1 MFTKSDIATLRA
13 NGTTDREILSMTAR
27 ILPGASKALRDID
40 ADKTTPDM
48 EKNKIMRQMIDKN
61 AKSSGPSMI
70 PYVSAL
76 TVNTATKKSDALDA
90 AYKAQEQNIKQQNP
104 FSPFAKGETTLA
116 QRLQAALPK
125 EGSLMDY
132 ATAPGRAATG
142 LINRG
147 VGNALQAVGAE
158 NVGGAFLGTNESQ
171 NLGQNL
177 EMAGETA
184 RVVLPVAAAIGS
196 GGASLGV
203 QSLVGGIAG
212 ATGQLSEDL
221 GDVANG
227 TQDKSALGI
236 AGSALAAGALNA
248 GLTYGVGKAAQLIKG
263 KPVASR
269 IEELVQPKA
278 TSKLVQETAEKS
290 PELVKKGG
298 ILTKG
303 KLLPSKSEQALA
315 ETARSIKGFGETDD
329 IVQNMNLAR
338 SQIETDAQALRASL
352 QSNTAAL
359 PRKEISS
366 AISKAQQEAVSAFG
380 NEQTAVR
387 QYQGIVN
394 MWKKVSEKFP
404 GTNVGQWDA
413 RIAFDQELERQFGKK
428 VFDPT
433 LERPIHAAVKAVR
446 EAANETIEK
455 ASRGAGRSFVAEL
468 KKMSQMYQILENMK
482 TKVGQDTLKSGAQKF
497 LESRSGRAAAG
508 VAAGA
513 AAVPLGVN
521 LLSQ

>member
-1 MFTKSDIATLRA
+1 MTKEDLRQHLLSA
-13 NGTTDREILSMTAR
+13 PVGTSPAGI
-27 ILPGASKALRDID
+27 IKALR
-40 ADKTTPDM
+40 AQGVKM
-48 EKNKIMRQMIDKN
+48 EGDPMQ
-61 AKSSGPSMI
+61 SSS
-70 PYVSAL
+70 
-76 TVNTATKKSDALDA
+76 
-90 AYKAQEQNIKQQNP
+90 P
-104 FSPFAKGETTLA
+104 FNPFAKGQTTLA
-116 QRLQAALPK
+116 QRLSAALPK

-147 VGNALQAVGAE
+147 IGNALNVEGAT
-158 NVGGAFLGTNESQ
+158 NAFLETDESK
-171 NLGQNL
+171 NLGKNL

-184 RVVLPVAAAIGS
+184 RVVIPAAAAIGS

-203 QSLVGGIAG
+203 QALVGGIAG

-227 TQDKSALGI
+227 TQEKSALGI
-236 AGSALAAGALNA
+236 AGSALAAGALDA
-248 GLTYGVGKAAQLIKG
+248 GLTYGIGKGIQLLKG
-263 KPVASR
+263 KPLASR

-278 TSKLVQETAEKS
+278 TSKLIQETAETS
-290 PELVKKGG
+290 PDLVRKGG
-298 ILTKG
+298 LLTKG
-303 KLLPSKSEQALA
+303 KLLPSTTEKALA
-315 ETARSIKGFGETDD
+315 ETASSIKGFGETDD
-329 IVQNMNLAR
+329 IVKNMGLAR
-338 SQIETDAQALRASL
+338 SQISSDAQALRASL
-352 QSNTAAL
+352 QSNPASL
-359 PRKEISS
+359 PRKEIAS
-366 AISKAQQEAVSAFG
+366 AINRAQKEAVSAFG

-394 MWKKVSEKFP
+394 IWNKVSAQFP

-413 RIAFDQELERQFGKK
+413 RIAFDNELERQFGKN

-446 EAANETIEK
+446 EAANSTIEK
-455 ASRGAGRSFVAEL
+455 SSARAGKSFATEL
-468 KKMSQMYQILENMK
+468 KRMSQMYQILENMK